1 MDNTILFQVSGFY
14 VFEFILFFSSLTKII
29 AAWRND
35 NPLSVSLLASKQLE
49 LLLLW
54 GLPRD
59 FSGVGIL
66 SLSWSWAA
74 PREDNENVIFQS
86 QVD

>member
-49 LLLLW
+49 LLLL
-54 GLPRD
+54 
-59 FSGVGIL
+59 
-66 SLSWSWAA
+66 
-74 PREDNENVIFQS
+74 
-86 QVD
+86 